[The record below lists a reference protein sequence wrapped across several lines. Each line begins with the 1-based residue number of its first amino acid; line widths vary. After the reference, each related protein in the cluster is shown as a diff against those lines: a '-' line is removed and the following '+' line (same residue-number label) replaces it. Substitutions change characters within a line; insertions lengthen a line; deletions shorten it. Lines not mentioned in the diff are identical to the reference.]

1 MRKLKQR
8 PIHHAEDFGLNI
20 FSGDSD
26 LFRWFL
32 LSYLFGKPIRSNT
45 AVQTWKLLVDR
56 KFDTP
61 WAITE
66 APRRKIVRLM
76 YEGGYTR
83 YAEVTTTG
91 LKECMTQLIRDYEGS
106 LLLMY
111 EYSESQDEMTTRLQK
126 LYGVGPKVAEIFMR
140 DVEEMFARRVE

>member
-1 MRKLKQR
+1 MPRARGK
-8 PIHHAEDFGLNI
+8 PIHHAEDFGLDI
-20 FSGDSD
+20 FSGDSE
-26 LFRWFL
+26 LFRWLL

-45 AVQTWKLLVDR
+45 AIQTWKLLVDD

-61 WAITE
+61 WSIVE

-83 YAEVTTTG
+83 YAEVTTKG
-91 LKECMTQLIRDYEGS
+91 LKECMAQLIRDYEGS

-111 EYSESQDEMTTRLQK
+111 EYSETEDEMAKRLQK
-126 LYGVGPKVAEIFMR
+126 LYGVGPKVVEIFMR
-140 DVEEMFARRVE
+140 EVEEMFARRVE